1 MREGGGQQKVEWEEG
16 GGDVRGGARG
26 VEVVCFWG
34 GGGVSR
40 WVGGVFFCFFAFCFF
55 SWGG

>member
-16 GGDVRGGARG
+16 GGDVRGGAGG

-34 GGGVSR
+34 GKG
-40 WVGGVFFCFFAFCFF
+40 
-55 SWGG
+55 